1 MSEQK
6 WWYDPENHEVSQGK
20 KQPWT
25 NRMGPYDSEAEA
37 RAAMQRVA
45 QRNAAADEWDER
57 DDDWGE
63 GSE

>member
-6 WWYDPENHEVSQGK
+6 WWYDPESGEVSHGK
-20 KQPWT
+20 ERAWT

-37 RAAMQRVA
+37 RAAMERVA
-45 QRNAAADEWDER
+45 ARNNAADDWDEK